1 MENQAAPIEY
11 DAPVEDS
18 RIIDTDIDG
27 VKSGGGKPAP
37 EAPQEKTPAEPRKPE
52 SARDSLEAEAKKLA
66 ASGKEDDD
74 QDDDDDGDKTEAK
87 DKVAKPKDEAAKT
100 SEAKAEDKSG
110 QEAKTPKPSEG
121 RKIIEAP
128 ARLLPQNREL
138 WKGVAHP
145 IREEWVRRE
154 QDFEREVSE
163 LREHKVFREELK
175 DFEELSKR
183 HNVPFKEAL
192 SNYVDIEK
200 KFSED
205 PAQGFRQ
212 LCQNLGMSPPQAI
225 GHILRSANVTPQQL
239 MEHMQRQPEAYTGL
253 APSRAQQMSQ
263 GQPQQS
269 QQKAPDPE
277 VVALK
282 AQVQAMQ
289 AQSLEQQVIRPF
301 AEEYPEYYD
310 HEEQIAKVLQ
320 SGIIDQ
326 IHGAGLSPRD
336 KLMAALGMVS
346 PGSVVRGSVRSLP
359 VDDDDT
365 TPPAGDLR
373 GAKSIKSSPGA
384 ISDNSREPDK
394 KMSMRDMLEEEAR
407 KLRRA

>member
-1 MENQAAPIEY
+1 M
-11 DAPVEDS
+11 
-18 RIIDTDIDG
+18 
-27 VKSGGGKPAP
+27 
-37 EAPQEKTPAEPRKPE
+37 
-52 SARDSLEAEAKKLA
+52 
-66 ASGKEDDD
+66 
-74 QDDDDDGDKTEAK
+74 
-87 DKVAKPKDEAAKT
+87 
-100 SEAKAEDKSG
+100 
-110 QEAKTPKPSEG
+110 
-121 RKIIEAP
+121 
-128 ARLLPQNREL
+128 
-138 WKGVAHP
+138 AHP

-154 QDFEREVSE
+154 QDYEREVSE

-175 DFEELSKR
+175 DFEELATK
-183 HNVPFKEAL
+183 HNVPFKQAL

-212 LCQNLGMSPPQAI
+212 LCQNLGMTPPQAI

-253 APSRAQQMSQ
+253 APQRQQQ
-263 GQPQQS
+263 VPQQEP
-269 QQKAPDPE
+269 QQLAPDPE
-277 VVALK
+277 VTALK

-346 PGSVVRGSVRSLP
+346 PGSVGNRNSVRSQT